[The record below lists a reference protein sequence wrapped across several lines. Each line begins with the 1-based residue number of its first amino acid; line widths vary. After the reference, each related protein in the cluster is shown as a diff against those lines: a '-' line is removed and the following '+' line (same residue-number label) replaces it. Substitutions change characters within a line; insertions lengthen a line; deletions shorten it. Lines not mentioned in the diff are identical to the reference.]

1 MLPIWELQLQLP
13 PHGKFV
19 LRAGNFVDFDL
30 ANVVIKGNANLFDA
44 LGLIEDS
51 SNNIITI
58 TSPDLSPD
66 RIESMFS
73 KADLL
78 RIDKEIG
85 LINQISVSQN
95 LMSNPSLL
103 AIDLGIF
110 DGNNY
115 QPIGAGSVTVWDQ
128 ITQLRYSPIL
138 DNGRLGFSDFLANM
152 ITEIGVKGETAQK

>member
-1 MLPIWELQLQLP
+1 
-13 PHGKFV
+13 
-19 LRAGNFVDFDL
+19 
-30 ANVVIKGNANLFDA
+30 
-44 LGLIEDS
+44 
-51 SNNIITI
+51 
-58 TSPDLSPD
+58 
-66 RIESMFS
+66 MFS

-152 ITEIGVKGETAQK
+152 ITEIGVKGETAQKMKLNSESLNSQITIERERVMGVSIDEEVTNLIKYQQAFNACARVITAIDQMLSTVVSSMGVV